1 MKLLHFSDL
10 HLDARFASN
19 EPPLARKRRQR
30 LRDVLRSITSL
41 AIEVGAEALL
51 CGGDLYE
58 NDRFSADTGEFL
70 RESFAQLAPI
80 PVYLAPGNHDWLG
93 PASLYRTIRWTPNVF
108 IFQRDRL
115 EPVSLVDGLTLWG
128 AAHCAPAN
136 TDGFL
141 REFTVDRGGIHLA
154 LFHGSERGSLPAQGG
169 GKIPHAPFDASD
181 LERCG
186 IHHAFLG
193 HYHTPHDA
201 ERFTYPG
208 NPEPLTFGESGQRGP
223 VVITI
228 QQDGTVIRDHRQLAI
243 TEIHDAVVDI
253 TGCGNQQEIRERMA
267 SAVEP
272 FRGIVRVTLE
282 GEIGP
287 DVDLRVEDLENK
299 PPELEQLVIRT
310 RNIQVSYDFQALA
323 TEPTVRGQFVKDV
336 LADSALA
343 NEERRRILVTG
354 LRALAGREDLEIP

>member
-1 MKLLHFSDL
+1 MKLVHFSDL
-10 HLDARFASN
+10 HIDTPFASS
-19 EPPLARKRRQR
+19 EPSLARKRRQR
-30 LRDVLRSITSL
+30 LRDVLRRITSL
-41 AIEVGAEALL
+41 AVDAGAEALL

-58 NDRFSADTGEFL
+58 HDRFSADTGEFL
-70 RESFAQLAPI
+70 RESFAQLAPM

-93 PASLYRTIRWTPNVF
+93 PTSLYRTIRWTPNVF
-108 IFQRDRL
+108 IFQHDRL
-115 EPVSLVDGLTLWG
+115 EPVSLADGLTLWG

-141 REFTVDRGGIHLA
+141 KGFTVDRGGIHLA
-154 LFHGSERGSLPAQGG
+154 LFHGSERGSFPAQGG

-201 ERFTYPG
+201 QRFTYPG

-228 QQDGTVIRDHRQLAI
+228 QQDGTVIRDRRQLAI
-243 TEIHDAVVDI
+243 TELHEEVVDI
-253 TGCGNQQEIRERMA
+253 AGCSNQQEVRERVA
-267 SAVEP
+267 SALQAL
-272 FRGIVRVTLE
+272 RGIVRITLE
-282 GEIGP
+282 GELGS
-287 DVDLRVEDLENK
+287 DVDLRVEDLEEK
-299 PPELEQLVIRT
+299 PSDVEQLLIRLGD
-310 RNIQVSYDFQALA
+310 IEIGYDFQALA

-336 LADSALA
+336 LANSALA
-343 NEERRRILVTG
+343 DEERRRILVTG
-354 LRALAGREDLEIP
+354 LRALAGREDLEVP